1 MVIESELNDPV
12 NSSELNRPEFDVP
25 DPVSFEEAIAL
36 TQALLDNLEQGK
48 VSELTLKQTV
58 RDLVNS
64 ENGARGFFVTYLSD
78 ERAFIDECIPAVVE
92 GLTASP
98 EVVSP
103 LLVKN
108 LAMSTAMAITHRRN
122 QQEAMAKGSDR
133 VRSRTARLI
142 QALSFPQLQ
151 EQAKQLT
158 ESIDTGAGHY
168 QSFLERWGYD
178 DEQKRGIYAALQQI
192 GLAQDDGFNQLQ
204 D

>member
-1 MVIESELNDPV
+1 
-12 NSSELNRPEFDVP
+12 
-25 DPVSFEEAIAL
+25 
-36 TQALLDNLEQGK
+36 
-48 VSELTLKQTV
+48 
-58 RDLVNS
+58 
-64 ENGARGFFVTYLSD
+64 
-78 ERAFIDECIPAVVE
+78 
-92 GLTASP
+92 
-98 EVVSP
+98 

-151 EQAKQLT
+151 EQANQLT

-178 DEQKRGIYAALQQI
+178 DEQKRAIYVALQQI
-192 GLAQDDGFNQLQ
+192 GLAQDYGFNQLQ